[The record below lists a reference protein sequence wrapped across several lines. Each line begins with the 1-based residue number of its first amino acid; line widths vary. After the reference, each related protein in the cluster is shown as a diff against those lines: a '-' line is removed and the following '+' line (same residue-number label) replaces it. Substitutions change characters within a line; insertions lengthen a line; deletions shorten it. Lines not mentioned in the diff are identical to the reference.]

1 MRALIVD
8 DEPPARRKLRRLLEE
23 CEVAVCGE
31 ADCGEEAIAL
41 IMRLRPEL
49 LLLDISMPDM
59 SGFHVLERL
68 AIPQTFHVIFV
79 TAHDDRALAAF
90 DAQALDY
97 LVKPVQPERFRRA
110 IARWKRLARAFP
122 KQIQAGVEVVPV
134 QQIRWV
140 ESARNYVVVHAGG
153 SHILRTTLDA
163 LETKLDPEQFARVS
177 RSHIVNLHAIRE
189 LQPAGHGERRI
200 LMRDDTAI
208 LWTRRYR
215 EALEAYLSRIASR

>member
-23 CEVAVCGE
+23 SDITVCGE

-41 IMRLRPEL
+41 ITRQRPDL
-49 LLLDISMPDM
+49 VLLDISMPDM
-59 SGFHVLERL
+59 SGFHVLEHL

-97 LVKPVQPERFRRA
+97 LVKPVQPERFHKA
-110 IARWKRLARAFP
+110 IARWKRLAHAFP
-122 KQIQAGVEVVPV
+122 
-134 QQIRWV
+134 QQIHAGTEVISVGKIHRA
-140 ESARNYVVVHAGG
+140 ESARNYVVVHAEK

-163 LETKLDPEQFARVS
+163 LAAKLDPEQFARVS
-177 RSHIVNLHAIRE
+177 RSHIVNLREIRDLE
-189 LQPAGHGERRI
+189 PASHGERRI
-200 LMRDDTAI
+200 LMRDGTEI
-208 LWTRRYR
+208 LWTRHYR
-215 EALEAYLSRIASR
+215 DALEAYLSRIASR

>member
-23 CEVAVCGE
+23 SGVTVCGE

-41 IMRLRPEL
+41 ITRQRPDL
-49 LLLDISMPDM
+49 VLLDISMPDM
-59 SGFHVLERL
+59 SGFHVLEHL

-97 LVKPVQPERFRRA
+97 LVKPVQPERFHRA
-110 IARWKRLARAFP
+110 IARWKRLAHAFP
-122 KQIQAGVEVVPV
+122 TQIQAGTEVISVAR
-134 QQIRWV
+134 IRWA
-140 ESARNYVVVHAGG
+140 ESARNYVVVHADG
-153 SHILRTTLDA
+153 SHIVRTTLDA
-163 LETKLDPEQFARVS
+163 LEAKLDSEQFARVS
-177 RSHIVNLHAIRE
+177 RSHIVNLRAMRE
-189 LQPAGHGERRI
+189 LTPAGHGERKI
-200 LMRDDTAI
+200 VMRDGTEI